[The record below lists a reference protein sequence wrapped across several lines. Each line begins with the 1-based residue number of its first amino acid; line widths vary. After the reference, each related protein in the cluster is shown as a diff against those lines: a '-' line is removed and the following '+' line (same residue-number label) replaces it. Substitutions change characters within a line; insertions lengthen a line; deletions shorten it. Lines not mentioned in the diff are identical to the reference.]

1 MTEPNTGA
9 KTIDDL
15 VLDKLANDITE
26 IQRAPAVTFAAFKAT
41 SDYYIQNANPE
52 TNTLEMTSKVADEM
66 ATAVFDAGAGVIV
79 KEYGQVGQQVFEG
92 MKTAKNKY
100 SANSMAHIL
109 LQHHF
114 GMSKN
119 NLANALKEA
128 KELSSEMLPTVYA
141 ELIKNYK
148 QITLNDRVTRENFQF
163 EDADKVTGYLR
174 KLVGANPILG
184 RIELDEKMDL
194 PNAKNAF
201 VKLVSQLGRDYTF
214 NISGQYARPGAPPA
228 GH

>member
-1 MTEPNTGA
+1 MDTMTEPNTGA

-26 IQRAPAVTFAAFKAT
+26 IQRAP
-41 SDYYIQNANPE
+41 NPE

-141 ELIKNYK
+141 ELIKN
-148 QITLNDRVTRENFQF
+148 
-163 EDADKVTGYLR
+163 
-174 KLVGANPILG
+174 
-184 RIELDEKMDL
+184 
-194 PNAKNAF
+194 
-201 VKLVSQLGRDYTF
+201 
-214 NISGQYARPGAPPA
+214 
-228 GH
+228 